1 MATPSRAGLK
11 RTRKNKITPRAPR
24 LTDSTSAVAGAEA
37 SSDCGNPAIEHEEI
51 SRLAYSYWEARGLSG
66 GSAEED
72 WYRAEEELKKPAMK
86 STGLQAA
93 VTTA

>member
-11 RTRKNKITPRAPR
+11 RTQKNEIAPRAPR

-37 SSDCGNPAIEHEEI
+37 SSDCSNPAIEHEEI

-72 WYRAEEELKKPAMK
+72 WYRAEEELKKPATK
-86 STGLQAA
+86 IPRRQAA
-93 VTTA
+93 ATPA

>member
-11 RTRKNKITPRAPR
+11 RTRKKETTPRAPR
-24 LTDSTSAVAGAEA
+24 LTDSTSAVAGDEA
-37 SSDCGNPAIEHEEI
+37 SSDCDNPAIEHEEI
-51 SRLAYSYWEARGLSG
+51 SRLAYSYWEARGFSG

-86 STGLQAA
+86 SSGRQAA
-93 VTTA
+93 ATTA